1 MCSKGCHGARAAQTQ
16 QSLYAVSSWSS
27 SRKGIQTQSQVTSYL
42 EEGNDVENK
51 HQPGKWR
58 KGPPPPFLKHCSG
71 PHVPGLLQEE
81 PAASPC
87 GRDSVQLPIS
97 DEQKWES
104 SLTCWLI
111 NIATAQV
118 LYLRTCSTTPCLP
131 HIPWTP
137 VTSVCV
143 LSTATAGSP
152 GGVQDEAQ
160 RQAQGLQQAGELPS
174 AKIPSKN
181 LLQIL
186 DSFGISPEHTA
197 GH

>member
-1 MCSKGCHGARAAQTQ
+1 MCSKGCHGASAAQTQ

-87 GRDSVQLPIS
+87 RRDSVQLPIS

-111 NIATAQV
+111 KYNSSPATP
-118 LYLRTCSTTPCLP
+118 LENMFYNTLPTTHP
-131 HIPWTP
+131 
-137 VTSVCV
+137 
-143 LSTATAGSP
+143 
-152 GGVQDEAQ
+152 
-160 RQAQGLQQAGELPS
+160 
-174 AKIPSKN
+174 
-181 LLQIL
+181 L
-186 DSFGISPEHTA
+186 DSSDICLCTQHSHSRQPWWCAGQGSETSTGTA
-197 GH
+197 ASW